1 MTTRMRLNL
10 TCHFSSSQ
18 CWNLWQLTINICC
31 PCQSSNTDTWVAT
44 YLLTLDIIS
53 ILISRSSWG
62 VCCSRRF
69 VIIPRVRVTFHI
81 TSHHHTSPRP
91 SCPLCLECKQIT
103 GRLGNSRYLDI
114 YHNKMLVSRYSC
126 LARGHCTM
134 FIIPLTCLLF
144 GAAAGGAQCPPPP
157 IHCTG
162 VDTMLAQSRP
172 IT

>member
-1 MTTRMRLNL
+1 MTMRMNL

-18 CWNLWQLTINICC
+18 CWNLRQLTINICG
-31 PCQSSNTDTWVAT
+31 PWQSSNTDTWVAT

-81 TSHHHTSPRP
+81 TPHLAPAVH
-91 SCPLCLECKQIT
+91 CAENVNT

-114 YHNKMLVSRYSC
+114 YHNTMWVSRYSC
-126 LARGHCTM
+126 LARAYCTM
-134 FIIPLTCLLF
+134 FIIPLTCLPL
-144 GAAAGGAQCPPPP
+144 AAAGGAQCPPPP

-162 VDTMLAQSRP
+162 VGTMLAQSRP
-172 IT
+172 KTR